1 MKGATWNVTY
11 SSVTSLGIPLG
22 ITRSPLLLQRTT
34 ESMQVHWEGQG
45 GESKQLL
52 SSLPAEEKWDAQKGN
67 QLSTQP
73 DALWQQILTRS
84 SEEHPWIQA
93 DHHRILKL
101 LIGSTYKFFRQQEQ
115 QLKNGMAAF
124 LNKYITYIFSPKQY
138 LLLCNLSNTVKSVMW
153 ILNPSPVPRM
163 DMVKWITCCPQT
175 HLDRWHSRSTL
186 FKEDFSINSIFRR

>member
-1 MKGATWNVTY
+1 MQLTAQSHLWEFLWALLAALCCCSVPPSPCRYTGKDKEEKA
-11 SSVTSLGIPLG
+11 SSCFH
-22 ITRSPLLLQRTT
+22 RYLQRRNGMLRREISFQRSLMHFDSRFLQGAVRNIP
-34 ESMQVHWEGQG
+34 ESR
-45 GESKQLL
+45 
-52 SSLPAEEKWDAQKGN
+52 
-67 QLSTQP
+67 
-73 DALWQQILTRS
+73 LT
-84 SEEHPWIQA
+84 I
-93 DHHRILKL
+93 RILKL
-101 LIGSTYKFFRQQEQ
+101 LFGSTYKFFRQQEQ

-138 LLLCNLSNTVKSVMW
+138 LLLCNLSNTVKSAMW